1 MTAKGGLREQVRA
14 AFTENIG
21 IKLLSLLCALVLY
34 AFLHGPENAQR
45 TFSVSVVSLIPP
57 DSANRMLV
65 TQLPT
70 EVGIILRGSRAQ
82 LDELHADD
90 LGNLRLDLRSGRL
103 TTIELDSS
111 MFHVPTGITVEQ
123 IIPSSIKVRWDDV
136 ISRSI
141 QIQVARTG
149 EPAPG
154 FAVKGGITV
163 EPSNVQARGP
173 RSIVE
178 VMQFARAAPFDVT
191 GLTEG
196 VQRRQLLLDKP
207 PSLVTYDAES
217 VFASVEITRELVKK
231 EFTKLKVEVIGA
243 PRATTVPATVKVT
256 VTGTAEDLNGITPES
271 LVPRVEPKAAGNDTN
286 KPGSDVLPVLVDVG
300 KAKAEVDPTKVV
312 VKW

>member
-1 MTAKGGLREQVRA
+1 MTAKGGLRDQVRVA
-14 AFTENIG
+14 LTENLG

-34 AFLHGPENAQR
+34 AFLHGAENAQR

-57 DSANRMLV
+57 ESANRTLV

-70 EVGIILRGSRAQ
+70 EVGITLRGSRTQ

-90 LGNLRLDLRSGRL
+90 LGNLRLDLRSGRQ
-103 TTIELDSS
+103 TTIDLDPS
-111 MFHVPTGITVEQ
+111 MFHVPTGLTVEQ

-141 QIQVARTG
+141 QVQVARTG
-149 EPAPG
+149 ETLPG
-154 FAVKGGITV
+154 FGVKGGITV
-163 EPSNVQARGP
+163 EPPNVQARGP

-196 VQRRQLLLDKP
+196 VYRRQLLLDKP
-207 PSLVTYDAES
+207 PGLVTYDAEG

-231 EFTKLKVEVIGA
+231 EFAKLKIEVIGA

-256 VTGTAEDLNGITPES
+256 VTGTAEDVNALTPEAI
-271 LVPRVEPKAAGNDTN
+271 VPRVEPKTAGNDTN
-286 KPGSDVLPVLVDVG
+286 KPGSDVLPVLVEV
-300 KAKAEVDPTKVV
+300 AKCKVEVDPSKVV

>member
-14 AFTENIG
+14 AFTENLG

-34 AFLHGPENAQR
+34 AFLHGAENAQR
-45 TFSVSVVSLIPP
+45 TFSVSVVTLIPP
-57 DSANRMLV
+57 ESANRTLV

-70 EVGIILRGSRAQ
+70 EVGITLRGSRAQ

-90 LGNLRLDLRSGRL
+90 IGNLRLDLRSGRQ
-103 TTIELDSS
+103 TTIDLDPS
-111 MFHVPTGITVEQ
+111 MFHVPTGLIVEQ

-141 QIQVARTG
+141 QVQVARTG
-149 EPAPG
+149 ETLPG
-154 FAVKGGITV
+154 YGIKGGITV
-163 EPSNVQARGP
+163 EPPNVQARGP

-196 VQRRQLLLDKP
+196 VHRRQLLLDKP
-207 PSLVTYDAES
+207 PGLVTYDAES

-231 EFTKLKVEVIGA
+231 EFTKLKIEVIGV

-256 VTGTAEDLNGITPES
+256 VTGTAEDVNALTPES
-271 LVPRVEPKAAGNDTN
+271 LVPRVEPRSAGDDTS
-286 KPGSDVLPVLVDVG
+286 KPGSDVLPVLIDVPRS
-300 KAKAEVDPTKVV
+300 KAEIDPPKVV

>member
-1 MTAKGGLREQVRA
+1 MTSKGGLREQVRVA
-14 AFTENIG
+14 LTENIG

-45 TFSVSVVSLIPP
+45 TFSVSVVSLIPS
-57 DSANRMLV
+57 DSANRTLL

-70 EVGIILRGSRAQ
+70 EVSITLRGSRAQ
-82 LDELHADD
+82 LAELHAHD
-90 LGNLRLDLRSGRL
+90 LGPLRLDLRSGRQ
-103 TTIELDSS
+103 TIIDLDES
-111 MFHVPTGITVEQ
+111 MLHVPTGLTVDQ
-123 IIPSSIKVRWDDV
+123 IIPQSIKVRWDDV

-141 QIQVARTG
+141 QIQIARTG

-163 EPSNVQARGP
+163 EPPNVQARGP

-196 VQRRQLLLDKP
+196 AHRRQLVLDKP
-207 PSLVTYDAES
+207 PGFVTYDAES
-217 VFASVEITRELVKK
+217 VFATVEITRELVKK

-243 PRATTVPATVKVT
+243 PRATTAPATVKVT
-256 VTGTAEDLNGITPES
+256 VTGTAEDVNGITPES
-271 LVPRVEPKAAGNDTN
+271 LVPRVEPKPAGNDTN
-286 KPGSDVLPVLVDVG
+286 KPGSDVLPVVVDVG
-300 KAKAEVDPTKVV
+300 KAKAEVDPPKVV